1 MKISNLLKTLVFV
14 ICLPLLLISC
24 KSSDGKFKLP
34 GGDARKFPADPK
46 KRVEQNLKEGRGFRL
61 SGDDGLFGNSKGGVF
76 EFASSNELWRA
87 SLDILDF
94 MPLASVNYSGGII
107 ITDWYNNTE
116 NTNESIK
123 KIIGSGHTRHPV
135 LGNERNEVVGI
146 LLAKDI
152 LPKLFKGSIE
162 FDITGMLRDLNV
174 VPETKKI
181 DSLLEEFKEDR
192 SHLAVV
198 MDEYG
203 AICGL
208 ITIED
213 ILEELVGEIEDEH
226 DVELDEIIELS
237 KNTFSV
243 DSKIELEEFIS
254 FFGLEID
261 PLSIDAETLGGLFIS
276 KFGVLPKIGDKI
288 KISNVSIKVL
298 DTDSRRIKKFKVTKN
313 P

>member
-1 MKISNLLKTLVFV
+1 
-14 ICLPLLLISC
+14 
-24 KSSDGKFKLP
+24 
-34 GGDARKFPADPK
+34 
-46 KRVEQNLKEGRGFRL
+46 
-61 SGDDGLFGNSKGGVF
+61 
-76 EFASSNELWRA
+76 
-87 SLDILDF
+87 
-94 MPLASVNYSGGII
+94 
-107 ITDWYNNTE
+107 
-116 NTNESIK
+116 
-123 KIIGSGHTRHPV
+123 
-135 LGNERNEVVGI
+135 
-146 LLAKDI
+146 
-152 LPKLFKGSIE
+152 
-162 FDITGMLRDLNV
+162 MLRDLNV

-288 KISNVSIKVL
+288 KISNVSITVL